1 MTLQSTV
8 DIGLVLV
15 LLLGLAMLG
24 TARLGTYIRIFRAQ
38 SLVLGMLP
46 IAAEVMRGEAPGR
59 DAVIVL
65 AGTLLLKV
73 ILIPWV
79 LMRTIRT
86 GEIQREI
93 EPFIGFTTSM
103 VLGAVLSAGCFAIST
118 RLPVPAYI
126 HPMSTLLVPVAL
138 STLFIGL
145 LIVITRTKAITQ
157 VLGYL
162 TMENGIYLFGLLL
175 LVPMPHLVELGILLD
190 VFVGVFVM
198 AIVIYHI
205 RREFDHM
212 DTHVLDQL
220 KES

>member
-1 MTLQSTV
+1 MTLQSAV
-8 DIGLVLV
+8 DIALVLV

-38 SLVLGMLP
+38 SLVLAILP
-46 IAAEVMRGEAPGR
+46 MAAEIMRGEPPGR
-59 DAVIVL
+59 DAILVL
-65 AGTLLLKV
+65 TGGVLLKV

-93 EPFIGFTTSM
+93 EPFIGFTTS
-103 VLGAVLSAGCFAIST
+103 VVIGAVLAGACFAASA
-118 RLPVPAYI
+118 RLPVPPQV
-126 HPMSTLLVPVAL
+126 HPMSPLLVPVAL

-145 LIVITRTKAITQ
+145 LIVVSRTKAITQ

-162 TMENGIYLFGLLL
+162 TMENGIYLFGLML

-198 AIVIYHI
+198 AIVSYHI